1 MVTFEEVEK
10 VQEKWGKG
18 VVKMGSLQNDKVALE
33 QACDEHLDLLY
44 AFERGDVL
52 FKPTMAAFKPFRL
65 DKEGAKSYYIGG
77 NTSYPEDVGFALN
90 PWIMVRFEN
99 ASLILEPDRAMA
111 MGIYLFVDSK
121 GKEIKVEFTFGY
133 IKDSS
138 GELKIDVHH
147 SSVPYQS

>member
-1 MVTFEEVEK
+1 
-10 VQEKWGKG
+10 
-18 VVKMGSLQNDKVALE
+18 
-33 QACDEHLDLLY
+33 
-44 AFERGDVL
+44 
-52 FKPTMAAFKPFRL
+52 
-65 DKEGAKSYYIGG
+65 
-77 NTSYPEDVGFALN
+77 
-90 PWIMVRFEN
+90 MVRFEN